1 MATETKKTV
10 VKEAAKDGGFSGKVK
25 NISKFAIQLSGK
37 NIAPG
42 EAGECT
48 PAELSVFFKYLEK
61 V

>member
-1 MATETKKTV
+1 MTTVVKKPV
-10 VKEAAKDGGFSGKVK
+10 VKEAAKDGGFSGKAK

-37 NIAPG
+37 SIAPG
-42 EAGECT
+42 EVGECT